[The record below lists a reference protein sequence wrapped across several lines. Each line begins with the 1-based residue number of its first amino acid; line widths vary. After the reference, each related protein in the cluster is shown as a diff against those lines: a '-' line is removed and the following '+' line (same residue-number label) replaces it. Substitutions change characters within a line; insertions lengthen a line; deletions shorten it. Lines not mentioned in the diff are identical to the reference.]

1 MSEVL
6 VLGGGICGLATA
18 MLLARDG
25 HSVRVLERDP
35 EEAPGT
41 IEDAWQTWDRPGV
54 AQFRQTHNLHPRV
67 RQLLL
72 AELPD
77 LQEGLVRNGAY
88 RMNMVGELPPT
99 ITDRDPRPGDDR
111 FLADTARRSTAEYTF
126 ADAARNEPGLT
137 IERGVTVTGIL
148 TGSSVTGGVP
158 HVVGATTSQGREIRA
173 DLVVDAMGRR
183 SKIGR
188 WLTAVGGRPP
198 YEEAEDCGFS
208 YYTVY
213 FTGSP
218 PPAGGVVVT
227 QFGTISFITLLAD
240 NDVWAITV
248 WCASGDQP
256 LKAMRDLEI
265 FRRVVALAPT
275 QAAWLDGKAI
285 TDVLAMSGTVDRYRR
300 FVVDNRP
307 VVTGMVAVADAWACT
322 NPSAGRGI
330 SLGLAHAVRL
340 RDTIRETGGN
350 PLRLAHAFHEVT
362 ETELTP
368 WYTTQI
374 RADRHR
380 FRTMDALR
388 QGQPAPPP
396 PDDELSEPEQLFWRA
411 VPFDPDL
418 YRAAMEIIGALTL
431 PRDVYARPGV
441 LDRAEAVVSGLPADL
456 PPVAAPSRAD
466 LLAALA

>member
-1 MSEVL
+1 
-6 VLGGGICGLATA
+6 
-18 MLLARDG
+18 
-25 HSVRVLERDP
+25 
-35 EEAPGT
+35 
-41 IEDAWQTWDRPGV
+41 
-54 AQFRQTHNLHPRV
+54 
-67 RQLLL
+67 
-72 AELPD
+72 
-77 LQEGLVRNGAY
+77 
-88 RMNMVGELPPT
+88 
-99 ITDRDPRPGDDR
+99 
-111 FLADTARRSTAEYTF
+111 
-126 ADAARNEPGLT
+126 
-137 IERGVTVTGIL
+137 
-148 TGSSVTGGVP
+148 
-158 HVVGATTSQGREIRA
+158 
-173 DLVVDAMGRR
+173 
-183 SKIGR
+183 
-188 WLTAVGGRPP
+188 
-198 YEEAEDCGFS
+198 
-208 YYTVY
+208 
-213 FTGSP
+213 
-218 PPAGGVVVT
+218 
-227 QFGTISFITLLAD
+227 
-240 NDVWAITV
+240 
-248 WCASGDQP
+248 
-256 LKAMRDLEI
+256 MRDLEI